1 MLHVRA
7 YIAPPFRDAAHRFH
21 QEIGCAGLAQ
31 IATSAGVDRPAGV
44 DPVLVHAEHQYAR
57 LGSARN
63 DSPEDFNAADPGQ
76 CNIEHDDIRF
86 EFAVATNRLRRSRR
100 FADDDQGI
108 VALQQAA
115 IALAYHGVIVDRQH
129 RDLPACRGS
138 HDGGPLIGSEE
149 MTLKPA
155 PHSLTSVIDPP
166 RADTRSRIPSSPRPV
181 CGALRSAP
189 QPLSAMRSSMHCPQA
204 CVRTD
209 AIRISDR
216 VAWEWRAMLV
226 SASCTN
232 R

>member
-1 MLHVRA
+1 MLHVRT

-21 QEIGCAGLAQ
+21 QEIGCARLAQ
-31 IATSAGVDRPAGV
+31 IAASAGVDRPGGV
-44 DPVLVHAEHQYAR
+44 DPVLVHAEHQHAR
-57 LGSARN
+57 LWPARD
-63 DSPEDFNAADPGQ
+63 DSPEDFDAADPGQ
-76 CNIEHDDIRF
+76 CNIEHDDIRL
-86 EFAVATNRLRRSRR
+86 EFAVATNRLRGSRR
-100 FADDDQGI
+100 FADDEQGI

-115 IALAYHGVIVDRQH
+115 IALAHHGVIVDQQH
-129 RDLPACRGS
+129 RD
-138 HDGGPLIGSEE
+138 HGGPLMGSEE

-166 RADTRSRIPSSPRPV
+166 SADTRSRIPSSPRPV
-181 CGALRSAP
+181 CGALRPAP

-204 CVRTD
+204 WVRSE
-209 AIRISDR
+209 AIRISAR